1 LDGRK
6 GAVVIIQKASPE
18 GVAIM
23 KSTLALSM
31 FALSLLMLGGCSSMQ
46 DKSAMAKPHDVD
58 DANYVATVEQY
69 DRRHGISVTWVN
81 PPQKRVPEQTNTG
94 NDSD

>member
-1 LDGRK
+1 
-6 GAVVIIQKASPE
+6 
-18 GVAIM
+18 M

-31 FALSLLMLGGCSSMQ
+31 FALSLLMLGGCASQ
-46 DKSAMAKPHDVD
+46 NQAARATIPHDVD